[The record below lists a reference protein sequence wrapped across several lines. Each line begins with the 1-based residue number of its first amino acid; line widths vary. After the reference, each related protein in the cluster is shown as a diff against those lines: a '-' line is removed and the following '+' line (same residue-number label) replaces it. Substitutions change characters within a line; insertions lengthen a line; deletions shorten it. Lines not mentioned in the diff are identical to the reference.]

1 MRNQDSYSAIALFV
15 LALAVGIQASR
26 FPIGSL
32 KSVGPGFLPLVLAV
46 LLGFLSV
53 ALFVGSLRSGK
64 GGSTFKWPE
73 RWLGMSMVLLAILAY
88 GFFLK
93 NIGFLFSTFLIA
105 FVLFKYSDPGRWLRP
120 LVEATATTI
129 FNLLV
134 FKIWLGIP
142 LPTGLIGY

>member
-1 MRNQDSYSAIALFV
+1 MRNRDSYSAIVLFA
-15 LALAVGIQASR
+15 LALAIGIQASR

-46 LLGFLSV
+46 LLGFLSAV
-53 ALFVGSLRSGK
+53 LFEITNINEALVR
-64 GGSTFKWPE
+64 
-73 RWLGMSMVLLAILAY
+73 LGMSMVLLSILAY

-93 NIGFLFSTFLIA
+93 NLGFLFSTFLVS
-105 FVLFKYSDPGRWLRP
+105 FVLFKYSDPKRWLRP
-120 LVEATATTI
+120 LVEASATTI

-134 FKIWLGIP
+134 FRIWLGIP

>member
-1 MRNQDSYSAIALFV
+1 
-15 LALAVGIQASR
+15 
-26 FPIGSL
+26 
-32 KSVGPGFLPLVLAV
+32 
-46 LLGFLSV
+46 LLGFLSA

-64 GGSTFKWPE
+64 GESKFHWPE

-93 NIGFLFSTFLIA
+93 NLGFLFSTFLIS

-134 FKIWLGIP
+134 FRIWLGIP

>member
-1 MRNQDSYSAIALFV
+1 MRNRDSYSAIVLFA
-15 LALAVGIQASR
+15 LALAIGIQASR

-46 LLGFLSV
+46 LLGFLSAV
-53 ALFVGSLRSGK
+53 LFVGALRHGNGRSK
-64 GGSTFKWPE
+64 FNWPE

-93 NIGFLFSTFLIA
+93 NLGFLFSTFLVS
-105 FVLFKYSDPGRWLRP
+105 FVLFKYSDPKRWLRP
-120 LVEATATTI
+120 LVEASATTI

-134 FKIWLGIP
+134 FRIWLGIP